1 MIRIEQVDPGDEA
14 ALRAFW
20 ETEQAA
26 MRADRSDP
34 LLRPWPTLRNSML
47 EAGPYYR
54 RTHWLALD
62 GDRVVGGAELG
73 GSVEDNRH
81 VADLEVCVRPDARR
95 RGVGRALHDEAVRW
109 ARDDGRSTVC
119 GEVYVAALADDADC
133 PAYAFATAL
142 GFGSVHREDHL
153 VLRLPLDQEKLS
165 ALRGSVADHASG
177 YDVVTWGD
185 QVSRRVRR
193 GVLRDE
199 DPDEQRRADR
209 RDRLRT
215 DRVRRGPPAE
225 APRNARRGPTTSW
238 WPRRAV
244 RTGRSAATPS
254 STCPHGE
261 PDVLQDDTLV
271 MPEHRGHRLGTVL
284 KLATLDLVQR
294 DHADRTT
301 VHTWTDPEN
310 HAMYR
315 TNLGFGFE
323 VAERMHEV
331 QRKDG

>member
-1 MIRIEQVDPGDEA
+1 MIRIEQVDPRDEA

-54 RTHWLALD
+54 RTHWLALE

-109 ARDDGRSTVC
+109 ARDDGRSTVG
-119 GEVYVAALADDADC
+119 GEVYVAALADDADS

-165 ALRGSVADHASG
+165 ALRGSVVDHASG

-185 QVSRRVRR
+185 RC
-193 GVLRDE
+193 
-199 DPDEQRRADR
+199 PDEYVAGFCAMKTQMSNDVPTGEIDYEPIVYDEA
-209 RDRLRT
+209 RLRSSEERT
-215 DRVRRGPPAE
+215 SRSYHQLVA
-225 APRNARRGPTTSW
+225 AARRTDGTFGGYTQQYL
-238 WPRRAV
+238 
-244 RTGRSAATPS
+244 
-254 STCPHGE
+254 PHGE

-284 KLATLDLVQR
+284 KLATLDLVLR
-294 DHADRTT
+294 DHADRTA

-310 HAMYR
+310 QAMYR